1 MKKKSL
7 SELIQELKN
16 HENIVHWHEEEPR
29 EAKTMPMPEQVD
41 PNIRAALEKRGIERL
56 FTHQYSAFQ
65 TVQNGESIVA
75 VTPTA
80 SGKTLCYNLPVLQS
94 IAEDA
99 SSRALYLFP
108 TKALAQD
115 QKSELNE
122 IIDEM
127 GMDIKS
133 FTYDGDTSPAIR
145 QKVRKAG
152 HIVITNPDMLHS
164 AILPH
169 HTKWVSLFENL
180 KYIVIDELHTYRG
193 VFGSHVANVIR
204 RLMRICAFYGS
215 KPSFICTSATIANP
229 RELAEQLTGKSV
241 RLIDDNGAPAGRKH
255 FAFYN
260 PPIIN
265 KPLHIRKSATVEVNE
280 LAKTFL
286 KIRSR
291 RLFLQEAVSGLK
303 LF

>member
-41 PNIRAALEKRGIERL
+41 PKIRAALEKRGIERL

-108 TKALAQD
+108 TKALALH
-115 QKSELNE
+115 QKAS
-122 IIDEM
+122 
-127 GMDIKS
+127 
-133 FTYDGDTSPAIR
+133 
-145 QKVRKAG
+145 
-152 HIVITNPDMLHS
+152 
-164 AILPH
+164 
-169 HTKWVSLFENL
+169 
-180 KYIVIDELHTYRG
+180 
-193 VFGSHVANVIR
+193 
-204 RLMRICAFYGS
+204 
-215 KPSFICTSATIANP
+215 
-229 RELAEQLTGKSV
+229 
-241 RLIDDNGAPAGRKH
+241 
-255 FAFYN
+255 
-260 PPIIN
+260 
-265 KPLHIRKSATVEVNE
+265 
-280 LAKTFL
+280 
-286 KIRSR
+286 
-291 RLFLQEAVSGLK
+291 
-303 LF
+303 